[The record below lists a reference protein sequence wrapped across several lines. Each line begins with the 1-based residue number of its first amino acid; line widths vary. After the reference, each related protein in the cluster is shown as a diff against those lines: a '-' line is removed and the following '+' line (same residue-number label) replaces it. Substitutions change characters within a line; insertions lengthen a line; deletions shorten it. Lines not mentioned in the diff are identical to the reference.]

1 MSQRLKNISNIPKI
15 FFLPKCQNAGM
26 DFKPKFFE
34 MYLAEASRSLY
45 SKPFLTAMLNYI
57 T

>member
-34 MYLAEASRSLY
+34 MYSAEASMSLY
-45 SKPFLTAMLNYI
+45 SKPFLTAIINSI